1 MKREFISVI
10 LLAGGKGSR
19 MQSEVPKQ
27 YLNLG
32 NKPLVQYSFEVFLSL
47 EEINEIVVVCDPSFQ
62 HLFSSQTK
70 PVNFALPGERRQDS
84 LYNGLQQ
91 TSPQSTL
98 ICVHDAARP
107 CIDQALVKRV
117 LEAGTLHG
125 AATVGQP
132 VRFTIKQTDHSH
144 FVTATPP
151 REYVWEI
158 QTPQVVKKSLLEEG
172 FAYAIKN
179 KITVTDDVSLVE
191 LCGHPVKLVEGS
203 PHNIKVTLPSDLTIA
218 EQYLM
223 L

>member
-1 MKREFISVI
+1 MKNEFTSVV

-27 YLNLG
+27 YLSIG
-32 NKPLVQYSFEVFLSL
+32 NKPIAGYSFDLFMSL
-47 EEINEIVVVCDPSFQ
+47 EEIDEVVVVCDPSFR
-62 HLFSSQTK
+62 HHFNSQKK
-70 PVNFALPGERRQDS
+70 PVHYALPGERRQDS

-107 CIDQALVKRV
+107 CIDQALVRRV
-117 LEAGTLHG
+117 LEAGSLHG

-144 FVTATPP
+144 FVKATPP
-151 REYVWEI
+151 RECIWEI
-158 QTPQVVKKSLLEEG
+158 QTPQVIKKALLEEG
-172 FAYAIKN
+172 FAHAIKN

-218 EQYLM
+218 EQYLT